1 MPFDKDDKDEI
12 RKIVATEIR
21 DFVKS
26 AVSAALNRPIDPSQ
40 GRHDIS
46 GEGMRER
53 EAQNKLLQQFGTVI
67 IKAAEANLREAD
79 ARIVEKTDPQR
90 AEVIRKLVPE
100 W

>member
-1 MPFDKDDKDEI
+1 MPFGKDDKDEI

-26 AVSAALNRPIDPSQ
+26 AVSAALNRPVDPAE
-40 GRHDIS
+40 GRYAMS
-46 GEGMRER
+46 GEGRRER
-53 EAQNKLLQQFGTVI
+53 EAQNKLLQQFGTAI

-79 ARIVEKTDPQR
+79 ARIVEKTDPKR
-90 AEVIRKLVPE
+90 AEVIRNLVPE

>member
-26 AVSAALNRPIDPSQ
+26 AVNAALNRPIELTEVHHATSP
-40 GRHDIS
+40 
-46 GEGMRER
+46 EGMKER
-53 EAQNKLLQQFGTVI
+53 EAQKKVVQQFGAVL

-90 AEVIRKLVPE
+90 AEIIRKLVPE